1 MIKELAQYM
10 SCVQSKQRSLASFTE
25 KIKMRRP
32 RTSHCRITVTSIV
45 VLATTRHLPSSGR
58 FWPTCHLDPVSGSLK
73 DSNGEVTVI
82 S

>member
-1 MIKELAQYM
+1 VA
-10 SCVQSKQRSLASFTE
+10 
-25 KIKMRRP
+25 
-32 RTSHCRITVTSIV
+32 SIV

-82 S
+82 SLPVAILGAWAKSILRIELPNLKRHATSLQVRVIGIC